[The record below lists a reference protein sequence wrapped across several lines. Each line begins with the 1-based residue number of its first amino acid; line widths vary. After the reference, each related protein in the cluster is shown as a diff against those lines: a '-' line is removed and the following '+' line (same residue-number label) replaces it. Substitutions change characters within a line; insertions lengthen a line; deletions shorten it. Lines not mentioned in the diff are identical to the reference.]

1 MGSWKHWI
9 APCKVIRIPEYW
21 MPLTIRIRNPS
32 STDKGCLLLDNL
44 TQGELEEVLPT
55 VTAGLTAGSVLNV
68 QNSVKWNVY
77 K

>member
-1 MGSWKHWI
+1 
-9 APCKVIRIPEYW
+9 

-68 QNSVKWNVY
+68 LNSVK
-77 K
+77 